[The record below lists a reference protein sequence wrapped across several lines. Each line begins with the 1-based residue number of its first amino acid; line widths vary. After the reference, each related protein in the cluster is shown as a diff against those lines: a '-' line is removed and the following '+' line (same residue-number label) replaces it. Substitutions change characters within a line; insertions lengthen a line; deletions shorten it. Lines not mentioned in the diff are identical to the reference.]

1 MRDFSTDTS
10 DNVSL
15 CVNNLWGLVAEG
27 NVKVYLDLVLKML
40 VSLS

>member
-1 MRDFSTDTS
+1 MMRDFSIDAS

-15 CVNNLWGLVAEG
+15 CVNNLWGLVAKG
-27 NVKVYLDLVLKML
+27 NTEVYLDLVLKM